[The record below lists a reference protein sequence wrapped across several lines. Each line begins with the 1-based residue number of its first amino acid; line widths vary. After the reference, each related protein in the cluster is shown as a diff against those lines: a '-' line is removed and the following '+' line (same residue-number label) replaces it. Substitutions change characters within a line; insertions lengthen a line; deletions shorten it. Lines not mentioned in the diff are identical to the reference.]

1 MMSAGGLAIVLLGA
15 VVFRRS
21 DGVTVGGIEGSVAPT
36 FSNLVQLQRSLMGLP
51 TVDPSILRASAQ
63 CHKVG
68 PVKDGSGAGSWTC
81 TVSWLSPGQRTS
93 LRDTYDLSVTM
104 DGCYTATAD
113 GSEAHLGGPTLVARD
128 GTPVVNW
135 LYAFDSCFDTTAQS
149 ASGRSLP
156 PSTP

>member
-1 MMSAGGLAIVLLGA
+1 MRRPSIGVMSAGGLAIALLGA
-15 VVFRRS
+15 VVCRRS
-21 DGVTVGGIEGSVAPT
+21 DGVTVGRIEGSVAPT
-36 FSNLVQLQRSLMGLP
+36 FSNLVHVQRSLMGLP

-68 PVKDGSGAGSWTC
+68 PGKDGGGAGSWTC
-81 TVSWLSPGQRTS
+81 TVLWFSPGQRTP
-93 LRDTYDLSVTM
+93 LRDTYDLSVAM

-135 LYAFDSCFDTTAQS
+135 LYAFDSCFDTT
-149 ASGRSLP
+149 GRDLLR
-156 PSTP
+156 